1 MCLFFKGLGPVQV
14 NFKCG
19 RSCLLC
25 WDGSTVLKAGP
36 VGLVCAAASKNIEI
50 RLCSIVAALLN
61 QRAFRMSVLQN
72 FIHCSIF
79 RVVQLRGELTSSVPC
94 EMVNPEHALALH
106 GHLLPGR
113 L

>member
-1 MCLFFKGLGPVQV
+1 MC
-14 NFKCG
+14 
-19 RSCLLC
+19 
-25 WDGSTVLKAGP
+25 GSIQK
-36 VGLVCAAASKNIEI
+36 IEVH
-50 RLCSIVAALLN
+50 LCSIVAALLN
-61 QRAFRMSVLQN
+61 QRAFRMSVLLN